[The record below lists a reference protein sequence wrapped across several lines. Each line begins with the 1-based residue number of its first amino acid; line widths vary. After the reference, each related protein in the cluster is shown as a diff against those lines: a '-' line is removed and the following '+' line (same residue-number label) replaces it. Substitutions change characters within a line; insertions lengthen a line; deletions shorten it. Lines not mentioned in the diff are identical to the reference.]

1 VWSAIC
7 NIVKGGDNTAAL
19 KFTPDDR
26 MKAGQAVLQF
36 LRDTYPGITYD
47 ETAFVLKI
55 ALFAVQGSKDTGA
68 FSDNRL

>member
-1 VWSAIC
+1 
-7 NIVKGGDNTAAL
+7 
-19 KFTPDDR
+19 